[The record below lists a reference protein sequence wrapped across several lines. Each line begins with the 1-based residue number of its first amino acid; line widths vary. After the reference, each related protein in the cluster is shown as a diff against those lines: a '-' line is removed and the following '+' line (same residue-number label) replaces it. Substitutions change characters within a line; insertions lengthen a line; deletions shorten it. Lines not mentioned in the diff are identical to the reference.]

1 MSDVWLVALGAAV
14 GAPARYLLD
23 QRISRGRLTSFPVGT
38 FAVNLLGSLL
48 LGVLLGAHDGG
59 GVGPDLLVLL
69 GAGFCGAFTTYSA
82 FAVEVVALG
91 RARLTR
97 LALAYAVL
105 SPAAA
110 LAGAALGYLA
120 GRACY

>member
-1 MSDVWLVALGAAV
+1 MAGGLGAAA

-23 QRISRGRLTSFPVGT
+23 QRISRGRTTSFPVGT
-38 FAVNLLGSLL
+38 FTVNLLGSLL
-48 LGVLLGAHDGG
+48 LGVLLGAHDAG
-59 GVGPDLLVLL
+59 GVGSDLVVLL

-82 FAVEVVALG
+82 FAVEVAALG

-97 LALAYAVL
+97 TALAYAVL

-110 LAGAALGYLA
+110 LALAALGYLA